1 MRAPKQVSHAGSDHD
16 FDGIFEVLD
25 SLGED
30 FIIHIL
36 TLRKGS
42 VKDKTEKIYIVCK
55 PIPYK

>member
-16 FDGIFEVLD
+16 FEGILEVLD
-25 SLGED
+25 SLGEE

-42 VKDKTEKIYIVCK
+42 VKHKTG
-55 PIPYK
+55 